1 MILFSG
7 QGFSEGF
14 CRLGECIECL
24 TVPKC
29 CKSKLISGDAPLS
42 VDVNVLVSMSVD
54 VSQDLSKVLA
64 LWYFLTS
71 FITSP
76 GKLFAVVRV
85 VL

>member
-1 MILFSG
+1 MK
-7 QGFSEGF
+7 GFAD
-14 CRLGECIECL
+14 LGSALNAWQSQNAASLNSSQEML
-24 TVPKC
+24 
-29 CKSKLISGDAPLS
+29 LS
-42 VDVNVLVSMSVD
+42 VDVNVLVSMSVG
-54 VSQDLSKVLA
+54 VSQDLFKVPA

>member
-1 MILFSG
+1 MK
-7 QGFSEGF
+7 GFAD
-14 CRLGECIECL
+14 LGSALNAWQSQNAASLNSSQEML
-24 TVPKC
+24 
-29 CKSKLISGDAPLS
+29 LS

>member
-1 MILFSG
+1 MK
-7 QGFSEGF
+7 GFAD
-14 CRLGECIECL
+14 LGSALNAWQSQNAASLNSSQEML
-24 TVPKC
+24 
-29 CKSKLISGDAPLS
+29 LS
-42 VDVNVLVSMSVD
+42 VDVNVLVSMSVGI
-54 VSQDLSKVLA
+54 SQDLSKVPA